1 MASLSRKLS
10 PEKISSQE
18 RAENRSHPLHQTMR
32 NLTVEMPKKYIRNLM
47 ERLLRPALKKT
58 SLENTWSREM
68 NRWTIN
74 EPVSSSRRGA
84 APSEPCEGLPVFK
97 LLRGP
102 FSAVSTPI
110 FSNKCSF
117 RRMDCF
123 EIWKI
128 SQISAQFRQ
137 ISREE
142 VDYGKFHQMLLRFD
156 KISHKFSIFL

>member
-58 SLENTWSREM
+58 SLENTWSCEM

-97 LLRGP
+97 PFRGP
-102 FSAVSTPI
+102 FSAVSTPMFAI
-110 FSNKCSF
+110 RGSLESSCRDLQNSI
-117 RRMDCF
+117 RTIPNISDL
-123 EIWKI
+123 KI
-128 SQISAQFRQ
+128 SF
-137 ISREE
+137 
-142 VDYGKFHQMLLRFD
+142 
-156 KISHKFSIFL
+156 